1 MTVLVTALATE
12 FTPTATTFS
21 VNVSGGEAE
30 LLRKLESA
38 SIFQGVGLIANT
50 GVQVD
55 NVVGSVYKLE
65 SRFGVPTVRA
75 TE

>member
-1 MTVLVTALATE
+1 MTVLVTAITTE
-12 FTPTATTFS
+12 FTPTKTTFA
-21 VNVSGGEAE
+21 VNVSGGAAE

-38 SIFQGVGLIANT
+38 SIFQGVGVISNE

-65 SRFGVPTVRA
+65 TRFGNPTVRA

>member
-12 FTPTATTFS
+12 FTPTATTFA

-30 LLRKLESA
+30 LLRKLESG
-38 SIFQGVGLIANT
+38 SIFQTVGKISNT

-65 SRFGVPTVRA
+65 GRFGVPTVRA

>member
-1 MTVLVTALATE
+1 MTVLVSALATD
-12 FTPTATTFS
+12 FTPTATVFA
-21 VNVSGGEAE
+21 VNVSNGEAE
-30 LLRKLESA
+30 LLRKLEGA
-38 SIFQGVGLIANT
+38 SIYEGVGLIANT

-65 SRFGVPTVRA
+65 GRFGVPTVRA

>member
-1 MTVLVTALATE
+1 MTVLASALATE
-12 FTPTATTFS
+12 FTPTATVFA
-21 VNVSGGEAE
+21 VNVSGGSAE
-30 LLRKLESA
+30 LLRKLEGA
-38 SIFQGVGLIANT
+38 AVFQGVGVISNE

-65 SRFGVPTVRA
+65 TRFGNPTVHA